1 MKELIL
7 TFYGDDFTGSTDTM
21 EQLEMGGLP
30 AVLFLDIP
38 TPTQLAKF
46 PDVKAVG
53 IAGVSRSMSPEQMDE
68 ELPPKFHALNALDA
82 PFFHYKVCSTFDSSP
97 TIGSIGHATEIGWRI
112 FEPSFVPLMIGAPF
126 LRRYVAFG
134 NLFARVG
141 DITYR
146 LDRHPTMSKH
156 PVTPMDESDLRLHL
170 GKQTQRQ
177 IGLVDIWHMISKS
190 ESELDSYV
198 QSVLAGGDE
207 IIVFDT
213 LDEQHLQIVGRIL
226 WNEKG
231 EKPVFIVG
239 SSGVEAALTLHLQK
253 IGEANKASSL
263 PAPGAVDQLL
273 VMSGSAASGTSE
285 QIQWALENG
294 FVGIRLDGAI
304 LIDSETAIMESART
318 IEQALSVIS
327 GGQSVI
333 LFSALGPDD
342 PALNATR
349 ARAERLGLDR
359 YEIGQRLGKQQG
371 RILNEILEKSGLRR
385 VCVAGGDTSGHSALQ
400 LGIFA
405 LRMIQPIDPGAPLC
419 RASSENPLFDNLEI
433 SLKGGQNGV
442 VDYFGSIRHGTK
454 MAN

>member
-1 MKELIL
+1 MKDLIL
-7 TFYGDDFTGSTDTM
+7 TYYGDDFTGSTDVM
-21 EQLEMGGLP
+21 EQLESGGIP

-38 TPTQLAKF
+38 TQEQLAKF
-46 PDVKAVG
+46 PDVRAVG
-53 IAGVSRSMSPEQMDE
+53 IAGVSRSMTPEQMDA
-68 ELPPKFHALNALDA
+68 ELPPKFKALNALGA

-112 FEPSFVPLMIGAPF
+112 FDPPFVPLMIGAPF

-146 LDRHPTMSKH
+146 LDRHPIMSKH
-156 PVTPMDESDLRLHL
+156 PVTPMDESDLGLHL
-170 GKQTQRQ
+170 GRQTPRR
-177 IGLVDIWHMISKS
+177 IGLVDIWHMMSKS
-190 ESELDSYV
+190 ETELDAYV
-198 QSVLAGGDE
+198 RSLIAGGDE

-213 LDEQHLQIVGRIL
+213 LDDQHLRIVGRIL

-239 SSGVEAALTLHLQK
+239 SSGVEAALALYLQS
-253 IGEANKASSL
+253 IGEISQGSSL
-263 PAPGAVDQLL
+263 AAPGPVDQLL
-273 VMSGSAASGTSE
+273 VMSGSAAASTGE
-285 QIQWALENG
+285 QIQWALDQG
-294 FVGIRLDGAI
+294 FVGMKLDGPD
-304 LIDSETAIMESART
+304 LIDADTAEAAAART
-318 IEQALSVIS
+318 VEQALQIL
-327 GGQSVI
+327 GTGQSA
-333 LFSALGPDD
+333 LLYSALGPDD
-342 PALNATR
+342 PALADTR

-371 RILNEILEKSGLRR
+371 QIVREILEKSRLPR

-419 RASSENPLFDNLEI
+419 RASSDNPMFDGLQI

-442 VDYFGSIRHGTK
+442 VDYFGSILNGSK
-454 MAN
+454 L